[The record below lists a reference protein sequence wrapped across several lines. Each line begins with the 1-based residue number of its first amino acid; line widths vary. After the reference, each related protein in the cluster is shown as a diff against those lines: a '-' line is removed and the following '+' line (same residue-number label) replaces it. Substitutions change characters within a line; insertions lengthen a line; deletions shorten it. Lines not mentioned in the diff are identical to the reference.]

1 MQMHHG
7 NRFALSFLN
16 KTKQMR
22 IFYKIS
28 LAVIITCAS
37 SSVFSQTTP
46 KANVIGTILDEN
58 RKPVDYATV
67 VLYKAA
73 DSSIVKTSFT
83 DQNGVFGFNVGTK
96 GTYFYKA
103 SNMGYNTI
111 KSKSI
116 TLTYENQKADF
127 GSAQLVSSTQ
137 NLKEVSIAVTKPLI
151 ERKMDKVVMN
161 VSSSAIMTG
170 STALEV
176 LQKAPGVSVDQ
187 NDNISMQ
194 GKQGVL
200 IQLDGKQTYMS
211 SADVANLL
219 RNMQSSEI
227 ETIELITNP
236 SSKYDAA
243 GNSGIINI
251 TTKKNKAGGTN
262 GSINATAGYGK
273 NFRGNT
279 GLNINHR
286 TKKLNLF
293 GNYNYGKTKR
303 ANSIAIDRISNGTP
317 DTYFMQSGSSLR
329 DQQNNNFKAGL
340 DYFIDKNNTIGVLLN
355 GYFNRGTEDSRSNT
369 LIGPSF
375 QQVDS
380 TLASNSLQ
388 TNKYNNISYNLNYK
402 SVLDTAGSEISTDID
417 YSKYNGNDGSEYEN
431 DYMFANG
438 NRIRPINYTRNGTP
452 SKIDIKAFKVDYK
465 VGLSKTIKLEAGLKS
480 SWVKTDNDL
489 QAEEL
494 MNNVWQNDVRRSNQ
508 FIYDENVNAAYTNL
522 NKQLKNTSIQLGL
535 RVEQTNSKGN
545 LVTTNTVVKRDYF
558 DFFPT
563 LFVQQTL
570 SKNHQLGF
578 SYSRRI
584 DRPSYD
590 ALNPFIYYLDQFTY
604 NKGNPFLK
612 PQYTNNVELS
622 YTFMQKY
629 MLSVGYS
636 RTTDVITE
644 VLLPDPVQK
653 ALFQTNENLAKNFSY
668 NANLN
673 IPLQVAKWWSMNN
686 NLNVFY
692 LSFEAPDLAG
702 VALKTGK
709 TSFQFK
715 SQQNFS
721 IVSGLTG
728 ELNGS
733 YESALDYGTLS
744 IKPRYSIDAGLSKS
758 LFEKKASLKL
768 ALSDVFNT
776 YRNDISSAFP
786 GLTYDVRQKNESQ
799 IGRISFTYRFGKEIK
814 PARRRSTGSED
825 EQNRMKN

>member
-1 MQMHHG
+1 MK
-7 NRFALSFLN
+7 NFYSISL
-16 KTKQMR
+16 
-22 IFYKIS
+22 IF
-28 LAVIITCAS
+28 LAVITSLDTFA
-37 SSVFSQTTP
+37 QTTP
-46 KANVIGTILDEN
+46 KANITGIILDEN
-58 RKPVDYATV
+58 KKPADYVTV
-67 VLYKAA
+67 VLFKAS
-73 DSSIVKTSFT
+73 DSSVVKTGFT
-83 DQNGVFGFNVGTK
+83 DPNGLFGFSISAPGN
-96 GTYFYKA
+96 YYYKA
-103 SNMGYNTI
+103 SNMGYKTV
-111 KSKSI
+111 KSKILS
-116 TLTYENQKADF
+116 LADGNQKIDF
-127 GSAQLVSSTQ
+127 GTVQLISNTE
-137 NLKEVSIAVTKPLI
+137 NLKEVNIAVTKPLI

-251 TTKKNKAGGTN
+251 KTKKSKNGGTN
-262 GSINATAGYGK
+262 GSVNATAGYGK

-279 GLNINHR
+279 GLNLNHR
-286 TKKLNLF
+286 TQKLNIF
-293 GNYNYGKTKR
+293 GNYNYGRTER
-303 ANSIAIDRISNGTP
+303 ENLISIDRISNGTP
-317 DTYFMQSGSSLR
+317 DTYFMQSGGSIR
-329 DQQNNNFKAGL
+329 KQQNNNFKAGL
-340 DYFIDKNNTIGVLLN
+340 DYFIDKKNTIGLLVN
-355 GYFNRGTEDSRSNT
+355 GYFNNGTEASKNNT
-369 LIGPSF
+369 FIGSSF
-375 QQVDS
+375 QKVDS
-380 TLASNSLQ
+380 TLLSNSLQ
-388 TNKYNNISYNLNYK
+388 TNKYNNLSYNLNYK
-402 SVLDTAGSEISTDID
+402 SVLDTAGSELSADFD
-417 YSKYNGNDGSEYEN
+417 YSKYNGNDGSDYEN
-431 DYMFANG
+431 DYLLPNG
-438 NRIRPINYTRNGTP
+438 SRIRPINYTRNNTP
-452 SKIDIKAFKVDYK
+452 SKIDIKAFKVDYN
-465 VGLSKTIKLEAGLKS
+465 VALSKTIKLEAGIKS

-494 MNNVWQNDVRRSNQ
+494 INNVWQNDVRRSNQ
-508 FIYDENVNAAYTNL
+508 FVYDENVNAAYTNI
-522 NKQLKNTSIQLGL
+522 NKQFKNTSVQLGL

-545 LVTTNTVVKRDYF
+545 LITTNTIVDRSYW

-570 SKNHQLGF
+570 NKNNQLGF

-590 ALNPFIYYLDQFTY
+590 ALNPFIYYLDQYTY
-604 NKGNPFLK
+604 SKGNPFLK

-622 YTFMQKY
+622 YTLMSKY
-629 MLSVGYS
+629 MLSIGYS
-636 RTTDVITE
+636 RTNDVIAE
-644 VLLPDPVQK
+644 VILPDEAQK
-653 ALFQTNENLAKNFSY
+653 ALYQTNENLAKNISY
-668 NANLN
+668 TANLN
-673 IPLQVAKWWSMNN
+673 IPVKVVKWWEMNN

-702 VALKTGK
+702 SALKTGK

-715 SQQNFS
+715 SQQSFT
-721 IVSGLTG
+721 IVSGFTA

-733 YESALDYGTLS
+733 YESPLDYGTLS
-744 IKPRYSIDAGLSKS
+744 IKSRYSIDAGLSKS
-758 LFEKKASLKL
+758 LMNKKASLKL

-776 YRNDISSAFP
+776 YKTDLSSAYP
-786 GLTYDVRQKNESQ
+786 GLKYDLYQKNESQ
-799 IGRISFTYRFGKEIK
+799 IGRITFTYRFGKNEIK
-814 PARRRSTGSED
+814 PARRRSTGTEA

>member
-1 MQMHHG
+1 MG
-7 NRFALSFLN
+7 IIWPGFLN
-16 KTKQMR
+16 FKPKQMK
-22 IFYKIS
+22 ILYKIS
-28 LAVIITCAS
+28 FIIFAACS
-37 SSVFSQTTP
+37 SGSLFAQTSP
-46 KANVIGTILDEN
+46 QPNLKGIILDEQK
-58 RKPVDYATV
+58 KPVDYATV

-83 DQNGVFGFNVGTK
+83 DQNGVFGFNVSAK

-103 SNMGYNTI
+103 SNMGYKTF
-111 KSKSI
+111 KSKTI
-116 TLTYENQKADF
+116 TLTDENQKVDF

-137 NLKEVSIAVTKPLI
+137 DLKEVSIAVTKPLI

-161 VSSSAIMTG
+161 VSGSSIMTG

-251 TTKKNKAGGTN
+251 KTKKNKAGGTN
-262 GSINATAGYGK
+262 GSLNATAGYGK

-279 GLNINHR
+279 GLNLNHR

-293 GNYNYGKTKR
+293 GNYNYGKTTR
-303 ANSIAIDRISNGTP
+303 ENIITIDRISNGTP
-317 DTYFMQSGSSLR
+317 DTYFMQAGSSLR
-329 DQQNNNFKAGL
+329 KQQNNNFKTGL
-340 DYFIDKNNTIGVLLN
+340 DYFINKNNTIGVLVN
-355 GYFNRGTEDSRSNT
+355 GYFNHGTEASKNNT

-375 QQVDS
+375 QKVDS

-402 SVLDTAGSEISTDID
+402 SVLDTAGSEISADFD
-417 YSKYNGNDGSEYEN
+417 YSKYNGNDGSAYEN

-438 NRIRPINYTRNGTP
+438 NRIRPVNYTRNGTP
-452 SKIDIKAFKVDYK
+452 SKIDIKTFKIDYN
-465 VGLSKTIKLEAGLKS
+465 VSLSKTIKLEAGLKS

-494 MNNVWQNDVRRSNQ
+494 VNNIWQNDVRRSNQ
-508 FIYDENVNAAYTNL
+508 FVYDENVNAAYTNI
-522 NKQLKNTSIQLGL
+522 NKQFKNTSIQLGL

-545 LVTTNTVVKRDYF
+545 LVTTNTIVERDYF

-570 SKNHQLGF
+570 SKNNQLGF

-590 ALNPFIYYLDQFTY
+590 ALNPFVYYLDQYTY

-612 PQYTNNVELS
+612 PQYTNNMELS

-636 RTTDVITE
+636 RTNDVITE
-644 VLLPDPVQK
+644 VLLPDSAQK
-653 ALFQTNENLAKNFSY
+653 ALFQTNENLAKNTSY

-673 IPLQVAKWWSMNN
+673 IPVQVAKWWSMNN

-715 SQQNFS
+715 SQQNFT
-721 IVSGLTG
+721 IASGLTA

-733 YESALDYGTLS
+733 YESPLDYGTLR
-744 IKPRYSIDAGLSKS
+744 IKSRYSIDAGLSKS
-758 LFEKKASLKL
+758 FLGKKASLKL
-768 ALSDVFNT
+768 ALSDIFNT
-776 YRNDISSAFP
+776 YKNDISSAYP
-786 GLTYDVRQKNESQ
+786 GLKYEVHQKNESQ